1 MFMTVGWFL
10 SSHLWSL
17 ARGEEVVT
25 EPDFGELQDFLL
37 SDQSAV
43 INVALGVGYVSIE
56 YYKCTSSSGNPQI
69 VEFLLPELIIDV

>member
-1 MFMTVGWFL
+1 MFTTVGWFF

-17 ARGEEVVT
+17 AREDNFVT

-43 INVALGVGYVSIE
+43 INVALGVGYVSTK

-69 VEFLLPELIIDV
+69 VEFLLPEIIIDV